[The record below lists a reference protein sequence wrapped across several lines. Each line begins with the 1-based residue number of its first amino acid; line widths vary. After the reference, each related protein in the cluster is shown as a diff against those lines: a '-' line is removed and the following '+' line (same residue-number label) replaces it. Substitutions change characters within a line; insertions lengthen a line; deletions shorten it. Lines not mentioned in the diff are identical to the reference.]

1 MVAVAVGTM
10 ALVVVLSVFN
20 GLEDFIRSLY
30 NSFDPE
36 LKIMATTGKFFEIH
50 EKLISDVEN
59 VDGVNYAT
67 EVIEDYAYVKYR
79 DAEMFVKIKGVG
91 ENFLKEN
98 RLQNSIV
105 EGELKLK
112 EGNFDYAVIGR
123 GVQYTLNISSL
134 KDIYPLQFYYPKKK
148 IRGRLDPT
156 GSLNRMNIMLAGV
169 FAIEKNFDMN
179 YVLVPIDFA
188 AALTE
193 RGNRRTAIEIKVDDG
208 VSLQEI
214 KYTLR
219 DLLGADFQ
227 VLDSDEQHASF
238 MRAIKWEKLFVY
250 ITFSFIIAVAAFNIF
265 FALTMLAIDKKKDIS
280 VLFSLGATNRI
291 IRLIFI
297 KEGAIIALIGSSI
310 GLITGILI
318 CWLQETFGLV
328 SMGIET
334 SVIDAY
340 PVKMIF
346 SDFLYTGLSI
356 VVITLLFS
364 IRPAI
369 MATRHNLLENI

>member
-36 LKIMATTGKFFEIH
+36 LKIMATTGKFFEIN
-50 EKLISDVEN
+50 EKLISDVVN
-59 VDGVNYAT
+59 VNGVTYAT

-112 EGNFDYAVIGR
+112 EGDFDYAVIGR

-134 KDIYPLQFYYPKKK
+134 KDIYPLQFYYPKKN

-156 GSLNRMNIMLAGV
+156 GSLNRMNIMPAGV

-179 YVLVPIDFA
+179 YVLVPVDFA

-193 RGNRRTAIEIKVDDG
+193 YGNRRTAIEIKVDDG
-208 VSLQEI
+208 ESIKEI
-214 KYTLR
+214 KYLLR

-238 MRAIKWEKLFVY
+238 MRAIKWEKIFVY

-297 KEGAIIALIGSSI
+297 KEGAIIALIGSSV
-310 GLITGILI
+310 GLIAGIAI

-346 SDFLYTGLSI
+346 SDFLFTGLSI

-364 IRPAI
+364 IRPEI